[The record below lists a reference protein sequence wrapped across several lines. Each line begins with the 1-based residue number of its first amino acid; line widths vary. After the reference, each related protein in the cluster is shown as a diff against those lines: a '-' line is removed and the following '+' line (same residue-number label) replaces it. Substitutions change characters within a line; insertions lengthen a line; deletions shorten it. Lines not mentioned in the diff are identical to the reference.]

1 MFLRT
6 SVEDEGTRERRMCIK
21 RWKIPPA
28 SRPNLYISQ
37 REIAITYFLAGVAFN
52 NPQIKGKPR
61 RGARETTNDTRHCH
75 YYPCIS
81 WCIGTNGVPVGA
93 AGTKH
98 NVSRGRNRLGW
109 IGRGGEGKGCPKTR
123 ATHAWL
129 NTHTRLALRGL
140 NISMKAVGS
149 GKQLE
154 SIILS
159 NCINPHSFRQR
170 WTRELISDAHSVLIY
185 FAMCVGKDGYS
196 SVYFLPLWKTC
207 LIKYIIKHDS
217 SHIYM
222 RTKIC
227 YILIRKNHN
236 TCYLILLI
244 RIVTGYLR
252 VTCFDIH
259 ISQLI

>member
-1 MFLRT
+1 MKNP
-6 SVEDEGTRERRMCIK
+6 TRV
-21 RWKIPPA
+21 
-28 SRPNLYISQ
+28 PNLYISQ

-170 WTRELISDAHSVLIY
+170 WTRGANKRRTL
-185 FAMCVGKDGYS
+185 CVNIFYHVSGERWLFFCIFSPSLKK
-196 SVYFLPLWKTC
+196 P
-207 LIKYIIKHDS
+207 I
-217 SHIYM
+217 
-222 RTKIC
+222 
-227 YILIRKNHN
+227 
-236 TCYLILLI
+236 
-244 RIVTGYLR
+244 
-252 VTCFDIH
+252 
-259 ISQLI
+259 